1 MVSDDPNVGLAIGLT
16 TAAGLAT
23 VIGGGLACLCDPN
36 NHSLLAGCLAMAAGV
51 MVYVS
56 FIEIFPEATNLFH
69 ESGTFNSDHAFMM
82 TTLVYFVGNGL
93 CLGADVLTQLWIS
106 RKKSK
111 ASENREIVSTG
122 EDDDPHG
129 LATAAIAVQELTTG
143 AEPVPA
149 ADETR
154 VEGGLSTSSS
164 TRSFESQDELPRPR
178 IHTRTELLGTALF
191 TAGAVCLHNFPEG
204 IVTFIGTLEDP
215 SVGVSLA
222 TAIAVHNIPEGI
234 AVASPVLKAT
244 GSKKQALFWTLVSA
258 LAEPLGGILAWL
270 ILGDIINDITIAV
283 MFALTAG
290 VMAYIAIIKLQFS
303 ASHFDPTN
311 RWAGGGFLLGTAVMA
326 VSLVLFR
333 LSVALSLH
341 SNVASG
347 DVAPLDEAFRVM
359 FLTKSSFMSR
369 QCSQFL
375 CGSTMVSFDTNVG
388 LAIGLTSAA
397 GFATVIGGGLA
408 CLCDPDNHSLLAGC
422 LAIAAGVM
430 VYVSFIEIF
439 PKAMEL
445 FSESGTFNVDHAFMM
460 TTLFYFVGN
469 AICLGAD
476 ILIKLWMSRKER
488 KASRTLEHARTA
500 GDDDACGLAAEII
513 VVPELAEGS
522 EPPPAESGLRL
533 DIFVDLEFP
542 RMKLTRLANVG
553 NSTALF
559 TAGAVAL
566 HTFPEGIVTFLATLG
581 DPAVGV
587 SLAIAIAVH
596 NIPEGIAI
604 ATPVLKATGSK
615 KKAVLWTFIAALAE
629 PLGGIL
635 AWLILGDIINDIT
648 IAVMFAL
655 IAGVMAYIAIIKLQ
669 FSASQFDPTNHWAGG
684 GFLLGTA
691 VMALSLVLFRI

>member
-326 VSLVLFR
+326 VSL
-333 LSVALSLH
+333 
-341 SNVASG
+341 
-347 DVAPLDEAFRVM
+347 
-359 FLTKSSFMSR
+359 
-369 QCSQFL
+369 
-375 CGSTMVSFDTNVG
+375 
-388 LAIGLTSAA
+388 
-397 GFATVIGGGLA
+397 
-408 CLCDPDNHSLLAGC
+408 
-422 LAIAAGVM
+422 
-430 VYVSFIEIF
+430 
-439 PKAMEL
+439 
-445 FSESGTFNVDHAFMM
+445 
-460 TTLFYFVGN
+460 
-469 AICLGAD
+469 GAD